1 MTKRRTAGS
10 RSEAKN
16 RDAFSKREERA
27 SLERLPVLN
36 EKAYDFLDASP
47 LMPEAMRR
55 VSPCGT
61 EFDIKSMTDRS
72 NKNSP
77 PKLGGVPVGGGGL

>member
-36 EKAYDFLDASP
+36 EKAYDFLNASP
-47 LMPEAMRR
+47 LMPEAM
-55 VSPCGT
+55 CGALA
-61 EFDIKSMTDRS
+61 EKRLCCLCHTDEGS
-72 NKNSP
+72 I
-77 PKLGGVPVGGGGL
+77 